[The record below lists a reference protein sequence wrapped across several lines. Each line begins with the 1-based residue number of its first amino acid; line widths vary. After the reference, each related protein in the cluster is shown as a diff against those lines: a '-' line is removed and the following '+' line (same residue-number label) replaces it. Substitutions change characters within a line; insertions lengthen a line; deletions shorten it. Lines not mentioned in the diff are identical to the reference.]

1 MSNFLS
7 GIAVILSLFASV
19 FSGFAVYRVF
29 NLEQQVGALS
39 QSTTNQQAA
48 QTVPSPPSN
57 PSSPPAANG
66 AGIQP
71 GQFIQPAI
79 ENKAQVE
86 LLTVK
91 RIQDP
96 ETSTRDVVNVQFR
109 ARRLVRDEE
118 TNPYDKNFFP
128 DNVVAR
134 NPDTSETYKS
144 IGGKRATGSFN
155 LNSVRRGSSVDA
167 YVWLKIPEG
176 NNTIDL
182 YIPETQVFKNVPI
195 AN

>member
-7 GIAVILSLFASV
+7 GVAVILSLLASV
-19 FSGFAVYRVF
+19 FSGFTAYPVF

-39 QSTTNQQAA
+39 QSAANQPTTQAA
-48 QTVPSPPSN
+48 PSPSGN
-57 PSSPPAANG
+57 PSAPPAANA

-71 GQFIQPAI
+71 GQFMQPAYG
-79 ENKAQVE
+79 NKAQVE
-86 LLTVK
+86 LLAIK

-96 ETSTRDVVNVQFR
+96 EAGARDVVNVQFR
-109 ARRLVRDEE
+109 VRRLVRDEE
-118 TNPYDKNFFP
+118 TNPYDKGIYP
-128 DNVVAR
+128 RDVTAR
-134 NPDTSETYKS
+134 NPDTSETYES
-144 IGGKRATGSFN
+144 LGGERATRVVN
-155 LNSVRRGSSVDA
+155 LNFVKRGASVDA

-176 NNTIDL
+176 AKTLDI